1 MIRAVIEDAAELA
14 GLALFLAVLAVI
26 LAPDH
31 AMALTPDAADMGGY
45 VLSGVV
51 LAVFVVW
58 GVWRF
63 VRSLGRDAAD
73 HDTNQAEA
81 MRAALTTESPRGME

>member
-1 MIRAVIEDAAELA
+1 MIRAIIEDIAELA
-14 GLALFLAVLAVI
+14 GLALFLAALALI
-26 LAPDH
+26 AAPAD
-31 AMALTPDAADMGGY
+31 AMALTPDAADAGGY
-45 VLSGVV
+45 ALSGVA

-73 HDTNQAEA
+73 HDANQADA